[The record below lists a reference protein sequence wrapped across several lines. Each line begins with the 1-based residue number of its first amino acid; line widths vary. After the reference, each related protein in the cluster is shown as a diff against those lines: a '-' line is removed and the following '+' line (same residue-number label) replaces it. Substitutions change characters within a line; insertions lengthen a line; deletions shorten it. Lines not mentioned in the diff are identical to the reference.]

1 MKRCAMGKGEGK
13 NRREKGGGIEGKYMV
28 CGILL
33 VVMNY
38 VREELKSV
46 SGIHTYIQ
54 STSQF
59 TFNLHLDTSQLF
71 NSIQT
76 KSQFSLTSFKLHPL
90 YLNTF

>member
-1 MKRCAMGKGEGK
+1 MQWGRGRGRIGGRRGGGMEGK
-13 NRREKGGGIEGKYMV
+13 DMV